1 MHTQIITSVKLN
13 PRAVNVD
20 MRAVAAK
27 LLGVGDDAVDLS
39 GEPFYVTQDTQ
50 LWRFGLTQDAAG
62 PCPDKMHLLV
72 DGCGGTTVIHDPD
85 TPHAVTS
92 NVHLSDMIPM

>member
-1 MHTQIITSVKLN
+1 MHTQIITSAKLH

-27 LLGVGDDAVDLS
+27 LMGVTGDAVDLS

-50 LWRFGLTQDAAG
+50 LWRFGLTQHESG

-72 DGCGGTTVIHDPD
+72 DGGGGTKVIHDPD
-85 TPHAVTS
+85 TPQAVTS
-92 NVHLSDMIPM
+92 HVHLSDMM